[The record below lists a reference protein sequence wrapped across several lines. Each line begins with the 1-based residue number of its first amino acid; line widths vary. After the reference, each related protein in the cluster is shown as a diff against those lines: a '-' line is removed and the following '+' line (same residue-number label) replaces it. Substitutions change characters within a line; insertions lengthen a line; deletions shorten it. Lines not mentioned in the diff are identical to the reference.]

1 MRLGFVGTG
10 FIGSRLASRLLEAG
24 HELFVFDV
32 RREATTKLC
41 EMGAHWADSP
51 AAVAEAS
58 EGVFT
63 SLRHAYQIEQV
74 VWEPETGVL
83 AGMQPGGTF
92 IDMSTSTPSM
102 AKKIDAAFREK
113 GCNSLD
119 APVSIGGV
127 FVTVGGD
134 KEVFD
139 RFRPA
144 FEVMHEHVLYMGLAG
159 QGHVAKLCRQ
169 YIGFIGSFSVMEAL
183 LIAAKAGAD
192 MPAMVAFL
200 SDAVGQPA
208 FRDRRLPKALQ
219 GDYGTPETATGKLD
233 IVAKDIR
240 LAVELAREVQAPA
253 SIGLP
258 VLEILER
265 AMAQGWAE
273 LEWWSGLQ
281 VVEQAAG
288 MKLRVEVPAP
298 EAQG

>member
-1 MRLGFVGTG
+1 M
-10 FIGSRLASRLLEAG
+10 
-24 HELFVFDV
+24 
-32 RREATTKLC
+32 
-41 EMGAHWADSP
+41 
-51 AAVAEAS
+51 
-58 EGVFT
+58 
-63 SLRHAYQIEQV
+63 
-74 VWEPETGVL
+74 L

-102 AKKIDAAFREK
+102 AKKIDATFREK

-219 GDYGTPETATGKLD
+219 GDYGTLRRP
-233 IVAKDIR
+233 
-240 LAVELAREVQAPA
+240 PA
-253 SIGLP
+253 SSISSP
-258 VLEILER
+258 RTSVWQWSWHER
-265 AMAQGWAE
+265 SKHPLASDCRSWKSFSGPWHKAGQNLSGGPASK
-273 LEWWSGLQ
+273 WWSRR
-281 VVEQAAG
+281 
-288 MKLRVEVPAP
+288 RV
-298 EAQG
+298 